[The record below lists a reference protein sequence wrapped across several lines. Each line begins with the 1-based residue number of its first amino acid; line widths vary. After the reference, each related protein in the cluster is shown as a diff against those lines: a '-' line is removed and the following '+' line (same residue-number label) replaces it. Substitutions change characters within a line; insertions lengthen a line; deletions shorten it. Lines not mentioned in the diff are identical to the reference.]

1 MLYNVPI
8 ERLHACM
15 HGQRLRIVE
24 CTVANCVIDSVN
36 KDRTIAGAKFNKTLN
51 AYISG
56 QSAAV
61 ATFDNAN
68 GVVKGTVRF
77 TALADGLQVQV
88 SLSGLSGNCKLLNAE
103 AILAAAVIL
112 HRAPSQ

>member
-15 HGQRLRIVE
+15 HGQQLRIVE

-36 KDRTIAGAKFNKTLN
+36 KDRTIAGAKFNNTLN

-88 SLSGLSGNCKLLNAE
+88 SLSGLSGSCKLLNAE
-103 AILAAAVIL
+103 AAAVIL